1 MHAKAQQVA
10 AAVGPEVA
18 RIVPSLT
25 PPQYPFWSAFRALR
39 IPKR

>member
-25 PPQYPFWSAFRALR
+25 PQYPFWSAFRALR